1 MTDPARTPA
10 TTPAADPVADPSV
23 PPVAVDGEGYRA
35 LAAAFV
41 ATRGSANTRAAYGRD
56 LTLLGEAL
64 RVEPS
69 DEQAPPFGVETDPGA
84 RRAAEQMA
92 AIPSGWWQDWRDRL
106 GGRPSSRARRVAAVR
121 AFCRWWSRALDLPN
135 PVEDLRPPAMA
146 SRNQDRL
153 TREVAALSPSQMR
166 RMCEAAAAMPGP
178 EGLRASA
185 LIEVLYGCGLRA
197 TEAAGLDVSALH
209 LDDPDDPYVI
219 VLGKGGKHRAVAVPQ
234 VAHDALRRYL
244 ATGRPE
250 LRARDVKPR
259 PDQQRHRD
267 ADAVFL
273 GNRGRRVGRSDVW
286 REVNRVADAAGLTS
300 EGVRVFPHALRH
312 SCGTHLV
319 QAGVDIRYV
328 QAHLGHASPVTTE
341 VYTHI
346 TASHLK
352 DDFDRAHPRARRQD
366 PVSGT

>member
-1 MTDPARTPA
+1 MTNAP
-10 TTPAADPVADPSV
+10 
-23 PPVAVDGEGYRA
+23 AVDPQGFRA
-35 LAAAFV
+35 LAASFV
-41 ATRGSANTRAAYGRD
+41 ATRGSANTRAAYARD
-56 LTLLGEAL
+56 LRLLGEAL
-64 RVEPS
+64 GIEPA
-69 DEQAPPFGVETDPGA
+69 DADAAPFGVEADPVA
-84 RRAAEQMA
+84 RAAAEAMSR
-92 AIPSGWWQDWRDRL
+92 IPSGWWQDWRDRL
-106 GGRPSSRARRVAAVR
+106 DGRPSSRARRVAAVR

-135 PVEDLRPPAMA
+135 PVDDLRPPAMA
-146 SRNQDRL
+146 SRSQDRL
-153 TREVAALSPSQMR
+153 SREVTALSPSQMR
-166 RMCEAAAAMPGP
+166 RMCDAAAAMPGP
-178 EGLRASA
+178 AGLRTHA
-185 LIEVLYGCGLRA
+185 LIEVLYGCGIRA

-234 VAHDALRRYL
+234 VAREALTRYL
-244 ATGRPE
+244 ANGRPE
-250 LRARDVKPR
+250 LRALDVKPR
-259 PDQQRHRD
+259 PDQPRHRD

-273 GNRGRRVGRSDVW
+273 GARGRRIGRSDVW
-286 REVNRVADAAGLTS
+286 REVQKVADQAGLVS

-352 DDFDRAHPRARRQD
+352 DDFDRAHPRARRA
-366 PVSGT
+366 G